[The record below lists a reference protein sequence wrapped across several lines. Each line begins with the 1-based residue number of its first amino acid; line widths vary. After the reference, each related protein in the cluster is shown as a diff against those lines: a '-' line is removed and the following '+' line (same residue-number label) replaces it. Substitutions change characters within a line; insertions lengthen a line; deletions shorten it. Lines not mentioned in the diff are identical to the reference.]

1 MGRTDCSREML
12 RGAVPW
18 LVVLAAA
25 LLLSGCGGPADRG
38 AGTGTAATEKSLPKG
53 RGWEV
58 VSTRDD
64 YVELDAGYDYLD
76 VYCVVRLLDERPY
89 GDNELLSIAKTVVE
103 PIRKRKVSK
112 VDITF
117 VVSEPSRLVGMRD
130 VGEVVWSVRG
140 EKYPDGLNKRGDYSQ
155 HRFRVLSNTWV
166 SRSSEP

>member
-1 MGRTDCSREML
+1 LQR
-12 RGAVPW
+12 AVPW
-18 LVVLAAA
+18 LVVLAAVV
-25 LLLSGCGGPADRG
+25 LPFGCGGPADRG

-76 VYCVVRLLDERPY
+76 VYCVVRLSDQRPY
-89 GDNELLSIAKTVVE
+89 GDNELLSIAKAVVE

-130 VGEVVWSVRG
+130 VGEAIWSVRG
-140 EKYPDGLNKRGDYSQ
+140 EKYPSGLTRRGDYSQ
-155 HRFRVLSNTWV
+155 HQFRVLSSVWV
-166 SRSSEP
+166 PRTSGP

>member
-12 RGAVPW
+12 RGAVCC
-18 LVVLAAA
+18 LTVLAAA
-25 LLLSGCGGPADRG
+25 LLLFGCGGSGDRR
-38 AGTGTAATEKSLPKG
+38 AGTGTTTTEKSLPKG
-53 RGWEV
+53 HGWEG

-89 GDNELLSIAKTVVE
+89 GDNELLSIAKAVVE

-117 VVSEPSRLVGMRD
+117 VVNDPSRLVGMRD
-130 VGEVVWSVRG
+130 VGEAVWSVRG
-140 EKYPDGLNKRGDYSQ
+140 EKYPDGLNKRGNYSQ

-166 SRSSEP
+166 PRTSGP